1 MRDTHQIPDYDQAKR
16 DARRVVF
23 WSLAVL
29 LMSLPLV
36 LGFGIEIAALNAF
49 GLGWAAILVWRFRQV
64 RQQRQHRRRRSRGGA
79 S

>member
-16 DARRVVF
+16 DARRVVI

-29 LMSLPLV
+29 LMALPLV
-36 LGFGIEIAALNAF
+36 LGYHFEVAAINAF
-49 GLGWAAILVWRFRQV
+49 GLGWACLVVRRV
-64 RQQRQHRRRRSRGGA
+64 RQQRQHRRRRSRGGT

>member
-1 MRDTHQIPDYDQAKR
+1 MRDTHHIPDYNQAKR

-23 WSLAVL
+23 WSAAVL
-29 LMSLPLV
+29 LMALPLV
-36 LGFGIEIAALNAF
+36 LGCHFEVAAINAF
-49 GLGWAAILVWRFRQV
+49 GLGWACLVVRRV

>member
-16 DARRVVF
+16 DARRVVI

-29 LMSLPLV
+29 LMALPLV

-49 GLGWAAILVWRFRQV
+49 GLGWACLVVRRA
-64 RQQRQHRRRRSRGGA
+64 RQQRQHRRRRSRGRA